1 MINQVKLKALTHWS
15 IVWCG
20 INKNQ
25 LFGGAQRE
33 RRGWGT
39 IYKKG
44 AT

>member
-1 MINQVKLKALTHWS
+1 M
-15 IVWCG
+15 VW
-20 INKNQ
+20 KKQNQ

-33 RRGWGT
+33 RRGRGT